1 MGRSSLIVCTAR
13 VWSWP
18 NSAVVGIRPERQLSR
33 DELPYT
39 AIEHDGRIR
48 PQTDRSERSPG
59 KPNREPLRARVITK
73 PGRQQQ
79 SSWRCISGGG
89 SCGWI
94 VYNDATTR
102 AAAFR
107 CREIEPRSI
116 RDADERQSAQFRPLG
131 DQRSPIAGSV
141 HGFSETPDGG
151 PCRKIFRFPNCSMTL
166 IRARC
171 GML

>member
-1 MGRSSLIVCTAR
+1 MCVTPHISEQANLAAKKAENRDSTVLFGLS
-13 VWSWP
+13 
-18 NSAVVGIRPERQLSR
+18 RQKLAR

-48 PQTDRSERSPG
+48 PQTDRSDRSPG

-107 CREIEPRSI
+107 CREIEPRST
-116 RDADERQSAQFRPLG
+116 RDADER
-131 DQRSPIAGSV
+131 
-141 HGFSETPDGG
+141 
-151 PCRKIFRFPNCSMTL
+151 
-166 IRARC
+166 
-171 GML
+171 